1 MAKHGVN
8 GVDIETLIG
17 KAAVGQILAERPEQA
32 SGLPNMAFTSPDF
45 LEAERRLLFSRTWV
59 FAGFA
64 SDLPEPGDAVPVNPF
79 GVPMVLA
86 RDRDGGIRCF
96 QNVCRHRGVQ
106 LLGEACRGLSHLTCP
121 YHGWSYRLDG
131 TNVNRPHY
139 AGPDQHQGDEKLT
152 LFPVRWQQSWDLIFV
167 NLDGNAPPFAE
178 HIKPFTDRL
187 AGYDLDALKPM
198 GVLPWEFDANC
209 KLVQENYIEPYHVSS
224 VHPRLGDWTPLA
236 AHKFGFDGACC
247 HNSATFD
254 QADDGRGGGLP
265 LIPGLTE
272 EQKHLGVYLHLFP
285 NVDVGVWPDHVH
297 VLVVWPDAPDRT
309 REEIRF
315 YTAPEA
321 LEPQHEAARQA
332 IFDGWRELNGEDIDV
347 VERLQKGRACPAY
360 DGGVLTPYWDT
371 VTHHFSR
378 LVVEAMQP

>member
-79 GVPMVLA
+79 GVPMILA

-167 NLDGNAPPFAE
+167 NLNGNAPPFAE

-198 GVLPWEFDANC
+198 GVLPWEFDANW

-285 NVDVGVWPDHVH
+285 NVDVGSG
-297 VLVVWPDAPDRT
+297 RT
-309 REEIRF
+309 TCTFLSCGPMRRTGPAKRSAFIPPRKHWNRSMKRPGRLF
-315 YTAPEA
+315 RR
-321 LEPQHEAARQA
+321 L
-332 IFDGWRELNGEDIDV
+332 RELNGEDIDV
-347 VERLQKGRACPAY
+347 VERLQKAGLPGLRRRSPDALLGYRDPS
-360 DGGVLTPYWDT
+360 LL
-371 VTHHFSR
+371 R